1 MTPRRAAQAMA
12 RRRKRAGLL
21 AERRASLRPHYDF
34 PGHGRR
40 RLNVTLV
47 LPKAKRPTSSTYI
60 RLLSPMSLPG
70 FGPVG
75 LDIIDEKGIWVSPR
89 TSVCVVQRT
98 AFGSASVARRFLA
111 DARRVGSLVIVDSDD
126 AFSSLDPDHPQY
138 QQQAERASILES
150 VMREA
155 DEVWLSTDDL
165 LASHQIPSARV
176 VRNTLDLRLWRSA
189 GAPAAAPLGDP
200 LRIVYM
206 GTSTH
211 DGDFA
216 MVEPALDRLHA
227 THPGQFRV
235 SLVGI
240 AKDLPDKPWMEIL
253 KRPANAYP
261 QFVPWL
267 VGRGPFDVG
276 LSPLVDSAFNRA
288 KSDIKCLD
296 YLALGSLPVVSDV
309 LPYRVDELD
318 EHVHRV
324 PNDPAD
330 WYDELS
336 SLVTG
341 RDDLRR
347 DAPRRRAAAA
357 DYLVGSRSAD
367 LTARLLR
374 ERIEILRAGTS
385 RHPHS

>member
-1 MTPRRAAQAMA
+1 MRPVTPRRVAQAMA

-21 AERRASLRPHYDF
+21 AERRAGLRPHYDF
-34 PGHGRR
+34 RGHGAR

-47 LPKAKRPTSSTYI
+47 VPKAKRPTSSTYI

-75 LDIIDEKGIWVSPR
+75 LDIIDEKGIWISPR
-89 TSVCVVQRT
+89 TAVCIVQRT
-98 AFGSASVARRFLA
+98 AFGSATVARRFLD
-111 DARRVGSLVIVDSDD
+111 DARRIGCLVIVDSDD
-126 AFSSLDPDHPQY
+126 AFGALDPEHPQY
-138 QQQAERASILES
+138 QQQSARAAILDS

-165 LASHQIPSARV
+165 LVAHPLPSARV
-176 VRNTLDLRLWRSA
+176 VRNTLDLRWWHPA
-189 GAPAAAPLGDP
+189 DAPAATPLGEP
-200 LRIVYM
+200 LRILYM

-216 MVEPALDRLHA
+216 MVEPALERLHA
-227 THPGQFRV
+227 SHPGQFMV
-235 SLVGI
+235 YLVGV
-240 AKDLPDKPWMEIL
+240 ARDVPEKPWMEIL
-253 KRPANAYP
+253 RRPDNAYP
-261 QFVPWL
+261 RFVPWL
-267 VGRGPFDVG
+267 VGSGPFDVG

-318 EHVHRV
+318 GHIRRV

-330 WYDELS
+330 WYAELDR
-336 SLVTG
+336 LVSG

-347 DAPRRRAAAA
+347 DAARRSSAAL
-357 DYLVGSRSAD
+357 DYLSTSRSAD

-374 ERIEILRAGTS
+374 AGGS
-385 RHPHS
+385 HHPST